1 MIEHKHAP
9 TLQGSSPSLS
19 RELATL
25 LDEAGLSSGGT
36 PSWWW
41 HPLVIIAFNLVIYGL
56 LRLKWGGSN
65 YLPGKVWYA
74 LCFIIPAFVAFG
86 IVAGTVCVPL
96 RLDWPTLFHIGAAWL
111 WMQAD
116 LRIARWLCGAEHFGS
131 ANAFGMFFKKLTLT
145 PQLGDG
151 GVPPLGRSFVEFNG
165 ALMHEIFWNI
175 CICQN
180 FIDWGW
186 PTELAIM
193 AVPALSCAT
202 HAVTSNVMEG
212 IRCAPQ
218 FCWVALAYHASGS
231 VLPCGF
237 IHAMWYMTDGKLL
250 VNLATFRRDW
260 DWEKRKN
267 ESMTPPPDS
276 PFYVGWMCI
285 LCYYGALTALV
296 HFVPQLRSEPPHG
309 CSSWRVVDW
318 IVLVGFVFQI
328 GMGVLTWNT
337 VRVAM
342 DMFAETGDVTTNG
355 LIRAEN
361 AVFRHL
367 GKPPK
372 WEQRAELPA
381 FQLSG

>member
-1 MIEHKHAP
+1 MIDRKNSQASHGFH
-9 TLQGSSPSLS
+9 TYIS
-19 RELATL
+19 RELAVL
-25 LDEAGLSSGGT
+25 LEEADLSYSDR
-36 PSWWW
+36 PAWWW
-41 HPLVIIAFNLVIYGL
+41 HPAFIITVNLCIYGL
-56 LRLKWGGSN
+56 LRQVWGGSN

-74 LCFIIPAFVAFG
+74 LCYIIPAFVAVG

-96 RLDWPTLFHIGAAWL
+96 RLDWPTFFHVGAAWL
-111 WMQAD
+111 WMQMD
-116 LRIARWLCGAEHFGS
+116 LWIARWLCGAEHFGS
-131 ANAFGMFFKKLTLT
+131 SNAFGLFFSKLTLT

-151 GVPPLGRSFVEFNG
+151 GVPPVGRSFVEFNG

-180 FIDWGW
+180 FINWGW
-186 PTELAIM
+186 PPALAIM
-193 AVPALSCAT
+193 AVPALSCVT

-260 DWEKRKN
+260 DWEKRRG
-267 ESMTPPPDS
+267 ETMTPPPDS
-276 PFYVGWMCI
+276 PFYLGWVCI
-285 LCYYGALTALV
+285 LSYYGALTALA
-296 HFVPQLRSEPPHG
+296 HFLPQFRSEPPAD
-309 CSSWRVVDW
+309 CSSWRAVDC

-328 GMGVLTWNT
+328 VMGVVTWST

-355 LIRAEN
+355 LVRAEN
-361 AVFRHL
+361 AVLAFL
-367 GKPPK
+367 GKPPN
-372 WEQRAELPA
+372 WNQQPDLPA
-381 FQLSG
+381 FQLPG